1 MAVQPG
7 TTPKTGFLTTRLKY
21 HQIHTLIVHLFLDAV
36 SVLLDH
42 DSSLKENKVAIVEAA
57 IRGYN
62 GIVELLLDYGID
74 PNGLDD
80 IREMDT
86 APLIEAVRFHR

>member
-1 MAVQPG
+1 MSA
-7 TTPKTGFLTTRLKY
+7 
-21 HQIHTLIVHLFLDAV
+21 
-36 SVLLDH
+36 LLDH
-42 DSSLKENKVAIVEAA
+42 DSSLKSNKVAIVEAA

-62 GIVELLLDYGID
+62 CVVELLLDYGID

-80 IREMDT
+80 MRELET

>member
-1 MAVQPG
+1 MTYSVPS
-7 TTPKTGFLTTRLKY
+7 
-21 HQIHTLIVHLFLDAV
+21 DAV

-42 DSSLKENKVAIVEAA
+42 DSSLKSNKVAVVEAA

-62 GIVELLLDYGID
+62 SVVELLLDYGID
-74 PNGLDD
+74 PNGIDD
-80 IREMDT
+80 LRELGT

>member
-1 MAVQPG
+1 MFWLRN
-7 TTPKTGFLTTRLKY
+7 KKICL
-21 HQIHTLIVHLFLDAV
+21 LITCLDNFVTSDAV

-42 DSSLKENKVAIVEAA
+42 DSSLKSNKVAVVEAA

-62 GIVELLLDYGID
+62 SVVELLLDYGID
-74 PNGLDD
+74 PNGIDD
-80 IREMDT
+80 LRELGT